1 MTSWAARAKVHL
13 SHKAHKGTDETD
25 EIGVL
30 SVLSVHTGAL
40 YEKRESANDP
50 APPPETRAEPI
61 PQPVDAALTEAPSDP
76 DRYCWPN
83 TEAMTGGEIDTFTA
97 RLIRF
102 TGKGVNHTDAEQ
114 LADKLVAR
122 DRQQD
127 DRRHCLECLHLAG
140 YGAGAWRCKNW
151 QVAGVANKARDA
163 ALPGD
168 LVRTLQR
175 CNGFKDNTTP
185 I

>member
-1 MTSWAARAKVHL
+1 VTSWAARAKVHL

-50 APPPETRAEPI
+50 SPPPETRAEPI
-61 PQPVDAALTEAPSDP
+61 PQPVDAALTVAASDP
-76 DRYCWPN
+76 DRHCWPN
-83 TEAMTGGEIDTFTA
+83 TEAMTGSEIDTFTA

-127 DRRHCLECLHLAG
+127 DRRHCLECLHLTG
-140 YGAGAWRCKNW
+140 YGAGSWRCKNW
-151 QVAGVANKARDA
+151 QGAGVAIQARDA

-175 CNGFKDNTTP
+175 CNGFTDTTKP

>member
-50 APPPETRAEPI
+50 SPPPETRGELT
-61 PQPVDAALTEAPSDP
+61 PQMGDAALTEAASDP

-83 TEAMTGGEIDTFTA
+83 SEAMTGSEIDTFTA
-97 RLIRF
+97 RVIRF
-102 TGKGVNHTDAEQ
+102 AAKGVIHTDGEA
-114 LADKLVAR
+114 LADKLVTR
-122 DRQQD
+122 DREKD
-127 DRRHCLECLHLAG
+127 DRRLCLECSHLAG
-140 YGAGAWRCKNW
+140 YGATSWRCGNW
-151 QVAGVANKARDA
+151 QAAKVAHR
-163 ALPGD
+163 ALDSKLSAD
-168 LVRTLQR
+168 LVMQLQR
-175 CNGFKDNTTP
+175 CDGFKGATV
-185 I
+185 

>member
-1 MTSWAARAKVHL
+1 MRGS
-13 SHKAHKGTDETD
+13 
-25 EIGVL
+25 
-30 SVLSVHTGAL
+30 
-40 YEKRESANDP
+40 
-50 APPPETRAEPI
+50 
-61 PQPVDAALTEAPSDP
+61 
-76 DRYCWPN
+76 
-83 TEAMTGGEIDTFTA
+83 EIDTFTA

-140 YGAGAWRCKNW
+140 YGAGSWRCKNW
-151 QVAGVANKARDA
+151 QGAGVALQARDA
-163 ALPGD
+163 GLPGD

-175 CNGFKDNTTP
+175 CNGFTDTTKP